1 MTDLEAFCKQNP
13 VDMAVLTLPKDQA
26 EVVAERL
33 IAAGIKGFWNF
44 TGKELHY
51 DDPEIVVE
59 EIHLGDSLMSLNYR
73 LCHKSAK
80 KETELEQK
88 TQ

>member
-1 MTDLEAFCKQNP
+1 MSDLEAFCKQNA
-13 VDMAVLTLPKDQA
+13 VSMAVLTLPKDQA
-26 EVVAERL
+26 EAVAERL

-73 LCHKSAK
+73 LCHGKTAD
-80 KETELEQK
+80 KEEH
-88 TQ
+88 